1 MTTNLILVRHGQTA
15 WNRQERFRGRS
26 DLPLDET
33 GVAQAQAAARH
44 IAARWSV
51 AAVYASP
58 LPRALQTAAAIAVAC
73 GLTVQPL
80 PGLVDVDY
88 GDWQGLT
95 PEEVVQRD
103 PEQYR
108 LWLSAPQR
116 ARIPGGESLLAVRRR
131 AFAALRQVAARHDG
145 QTIVLVSHLVICRLL
160 LLAVLGLPT
169 ARYWRIRQDTA
180 AINVLEYA
188 EGQFTLVTLNDT
200 CHLGAGKLGA

>member
-1 MTTNLILVRHGQTA
+1 MTRLILVRHGQTA
-15 WNRQERFRGRS
+15 WNRPERFRGRS

-33 GVAQAQAAARH
+33 GLAQAQAAGRH
-44 IAARWSV
+44 IATRWSV

-58 LPRALQTAAAIAVAC
+58 LPRAMQTAAAIATAC
-73 GLTVQPL
+73 GLTVQAL
-80 PGLVDVDY
+80 PGLSDVDY
-88 GDWQGLT
+88 GFWQGLS
-95 PEEVVQRD
+95 PEEVAQRD
-103 PEQYR
+103 PEQHR
-108 LWLSAPQR
+108 LWLTAPQR
-116 ARIPGGESLLAVRRR
+116 ARIPGGESLPAARRR
-131 AFAALRQVAARHDG
+131 ASAALRQVAVRHDS

-188 EGQFTLVTLNDT
+188 EGRFTLVALNDT

>member
-1 MTTNLILVRHGQTA
+1 MTRLILVRHGQTA
-15 WNRQERFRGRS
+15 WNRPERFRGRS

-33 GVAQAQAAARH
+33 GQAQAQAAGRH

-80 PGLVDVDY
+80 PGIVDVDY
-88 GDWQGLT
+88 GDWQGLS
-95 PEEVVQRD
+95 PEEVAQRD

-116 ARIPGGESLLAVRRR
+116 ARIPGGESLPAVRRR